1 MKLRIRRRFQSLID
15 LNITALNIGTF
26 LPWPRVLL
34 FRQPPA
40 KTYLNARQS
49 NSPAFFMVS
58 VGDKWDLFYLL
69 STHVRQAFSTRR
81 HNERREKNTDSAEV
95 VPVCEQNSCWVNI
108 RTQCE
113 GKHIKLWNFVVD
125 QTVFF
130 GWTRQRSIGQPYN
143 VLWVTLTTFSW
154 WTERRFLGGP
164 DKFSR
169 WAWQLYLSVPHN
181 FFQVSLTTFSGCT
194 WQRFRWTSQRSLC
207 ESYDVLKLWLSDS
220 CAE

>member
-1 MKLRIRRRFQSLID
+1 MSKARGHLQNERLPNRSTGNRYSVEEQRASRKKEVLMKLRIRRRFQSLID

-95 VPVCEQNSCWVNI
+95 VPVCEQNSC
-108 RTQCE
+108 
-113 GKHIKLWNFVVD
+113 
-125 QTVFF
+125 
-130 GWTRQRSIGQPYN
+130 
-143 VLWVTLTTFSW
+143 
-154 WTERRFLGGP
+154 
-164 DKFSR
+164 
-169 WAWQLYLSVPHN
+169 
-181 FFQVSLTTFSGCT
+181 
-194 WQRFRWTSQRSLC
+194 
-207 ESYDVLKLWLSDS
+207 
-220 CAE
+220 